1 MIKEQPMASVGEL
14 WTSVY
19 NVFDP
24 WRMLWGDE
32 LERYFVEREGG
43 LLETLAPQLSPDTLP
58 QRVLLTG
65 HHSSGI
71 STELAKL
78 GGQLARDF
86 TVVYFDVFWSLGP
99 DADYADLLFAI
110 GVAIYKAADD
120 LGLRLDH
127 GPLKRLADNL
137 CTVVRERTTHKGFEV
152 DPLQWLGSIVA
163 YGLGALGLPAPPLQA
178 QGLSLGLEEEV
189 TKRREIKPYIA
200 RVADGVNEIISEL
213 EAKSPDKPLLLL
225 VDGLDK
231 FPLERARSVLAES
244 PMLSK
249 LNCWA
254 VYTAPIALR
263 SEFSQLGRFF
273 YTLPFPIIK
282 LYEWGR
288 RQEHYEPGYETMR
301 SVVHERLKGI
311 GLDPED
317 VITEEALNLLIAM
330 SGGVMRDLILL
341 MREAS
346 VSAKREG
353 KPSIQ
358 LGEAR
363 KAVYFRRRQYA
374 MGLRKPD
381 YDELESFLAS
391 GKPEDAKVFD
401 QLVENLYILIYV
413 DETPWYDIHPNVLP
427 LITGE

>member
-1 MIKEQPMASVGEL
+1 MDPINEV
-14 WTSVY
+14 WTSIY
-19 NVFDP
+19 NTFDP

-43 LLETLAPQLSPDTLP
+43 LLETLAPQLSPDMLP
-58 QRVLLTG
+58 QKVLLTS

-78 GGQLARDF
+78 GQSLAQDF
-86 TVVYFDVFWSLGP
+86 VVTYFDAFLSLGP

-110 GVAIYKAADD
+110 GVAIYKAAEN
-120 LGLRLDH
+120 LGLRLDR
-127 GPLKRLADNL
+127 GPLERLGDNL
-137 CTVVRERTTHKGFEV
+137 STVVRERTTQKGFTI
-152 DPLQWLGSIVA
+152 DPFQWLGSIVA
-163 YGLGALGLPAPPLQA
+163 CGLGALGLPAPPLQV

-189 TKRREIKPYIA
+189 TKRREIKPHIA
-200 RVADGVNEIISEL
+200 RVADGVNGIIDEL
-213 EAKSPDKPLLLL
+213 MAKSDKPLLLI

-231 FPLERARSVLAES
+231 LPLDRARSILAES

-273 YTLPFPIIK
+273 YILPFPIVK
-282 LYEWGR
+282 LYERGR
-288 RQEHYEPGYETMR
+288 REERYEPGYEVMR
-301 SVVHERLKGI
+301 SVVRRRLEGL

-317 VITEEALNLLIAM
+317 VISREALDLLIAM

-346 VSAKREG
+346 VNAKRGG

-358 LGEAR
+358 LEEAR
-363 KAVYFRRRQYA
+363 KAVYFRRRQFA
-374 MGLRKPD
+374 MGLRKPE
-381 YDELESFLAS
+381 YDELENFLNTGRPTEA
-391 GKPEDAKVFD
+391 EVFD
-401 QLVENLYILIYV
+401 RLVGNLYILIYL
-413 DETPWYDIHPNVLP
+413 DEEPWYDIHPNVLP
-427 LITGE
+427 LITGEEWKW

>member
-1 MIKEQPMASVGEL
+1 MTSVNGL
-14 WTSVY
+14 WNSVY
-19 NVFDP
+19 NIFDP

-32 LERYFVEREGG
+32 LERYFVERKGG
-43 LLETLAPQLSPDTLP
+43 LLETLAPQLSPDMLP
-58 QRVLLTG
+58 QKVLLTG

-78 GGQLARDF
+78 GQSLAQDF
-86 TVVYFDVFWSLGP
+86 VVTYFDAFWSLGP

-110 GVAIYKAADD
+110 GVAIYKAAED
-120 LGLRLDH
+120 LRLKLDR
-127 GPLKRLADNL
+127 GPLERLGDHL
-137 CTVVRERTTHKGFEV
+137 STVVRERITPKGFTI
-152 DPLQWLGSIVA
+152 DPLRWLSSIVA
-163 YGLGALGLPAPPLQA
+163 CGLGALGLPAPPLQV

-189 TKRREIKPYIA
+189 TKRREIKPHIA
-200 RVADGVNEIISEL
+200 KVADGVNEIISEL

-225 VDGLDK
+225 IDGLDK
-231 FPLERARSVLAES
+231 LPLDHARSIFAES

-273 YTLPFPIIK
+273 YILPFPIVK
-282 LYEWGR
+282 LYERGR
-288 RQEHYEPGYETMR
+288 REERYEPGYETMR
-301 SVVHERLKGI
+301 SVVRRRLEGL

-317 VITEEALNLLIAM
+317 VISKEALDLLIAM

-346 VSAKREG
+346 VNAKRGE

-363 KAVYFRRRQYA
+363 KAVYFRRRQFA
-374 MGLRKPD
+374 MGLRKPE
-381 YDELESFLAS
+381 YDELENFLKTGRPTEA
-391 GKPEDAKVFD
+391 EVFD
-401 QLVENLYILIYV
+401 RLVGNLYILIYL
-413 DETPWYDIHPNVLP
+413 DEEPWYDIHPNVLP
-427 LITGE
+427 LITGEE